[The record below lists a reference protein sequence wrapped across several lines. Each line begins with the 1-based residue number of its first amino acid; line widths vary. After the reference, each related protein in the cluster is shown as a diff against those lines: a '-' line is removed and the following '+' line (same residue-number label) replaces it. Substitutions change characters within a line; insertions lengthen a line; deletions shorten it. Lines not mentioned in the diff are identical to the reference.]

1 MTLNEAIV
9 IIENHNKW
17 RRGDDAVKATDP
29 TEYGI
34 AIDIL
39 LNKVKEKPVVTKKT
53 RTVQ

>member
-17 RRGDDAVKATDP
+17 RRGDDTVKP
-29 TEYGI
+29 TEPKEYGI

-39 LNKVKEKPVVTKKT
+39 LDAVKEKTTPTKKA
-53 RTVQ
+53 RTIQ

>member
-17 RRGDDAVKATDP
+17 RRGDDTVKP
-29 TEYGI
+29 TEPKEYGI

-39 LNKVKEKPVVTKKT
+39 LDAVKDKPVINRKA
-53 RTVQ
+53 RTIQ

>member
-17 RRGDDAVKATDP
+17 RRGDDTVKPTKP

-39 LNKVKEKPVVTKKT
+39 LDAVKEKTTPTKKA
-53 RTVQ
+53 RTIQ

>member
-17 RRGDDAVKATDP
+17 RRGDDTVKP
-29 TEYGI
+29 TEPKEYGI

-39 LNKVKEKPVVTKKT
+39 LDAVKEKTTPTKKA
-53 RTVQ
+53 RAIQ